1 MSSSAPDSNRT
12 ANGIA
17 LKSRKRA
24 YLARALRS
32 APTLAVLSLWIAL
45 IGACGRSI
53 FPEVGTSP
61 TATPTITTSPITGNF
76 LYNTNNTA
84 GTISEFSRDLT
95 SGVLS
100 LVGTVA
106 AGSAGG
112 PVGIATGRAAKFVYA
127 VNSADNQVRQYKVNL
142 SNGALTP
149 VGTGKIATGKLPQ
162 WIAITPNSNFAFVTN
177 STDASISPYT
187 VNSTTGALTANGAAF
202 QSTLLKKP
210 WTAVAT
216 NTFLY
221 VTDETKGTVVSFPIQ
236 ADGTLGVGTSILLNA
251 VGGPV
256 AVPGPIIMNS
266 AQSFVYVTDQAN
278 GLVYFLKVGSNGVLT
293 LAASYAST
301 GKGGSVGLAIATTSS
316 GLNFLYV
323 ANQTANPPS
332 ITAFQIAA
340 DGTLAALAISQFLDP
355 SLSLP
360 TGVAVDP
367 NGDFLYVAN
376 QGTGSITQFT
386 INSLAGGLNF
396 PIVIS
401 TGSLTNGSLYLSI
414 AD

>member
-1 MSSSAPDSNRT
+1 MSSSATDSNQT
-12 ANGIA
+12 AKGIA

-24 YLARALRS
+24 YLARGLRS
-32 APTLAVLSLWIAL
+32 APTIAALSLWIAL
-45 IGACGRSI
+45 IGACGRSV
-53 FPEVGTSP
+53 FPETGSSP

-95 SGVLS
+95 TGVLA

-202 QSTLLKKP
+202 KSTLLKKP

-236 ADGTLGVGTSILLNA
+236 ADGTLGVGTSILLSA
-251 VGGPV
+251 AGGPV

-301 GKGGSVGLAIATTSS
+301 VNGGSVGLAIATTSS

-332 ITAFQIAA
+332 IAAFQIAA
-340 DGTLAALAISQFLDP
+340 DGTLAALAIPQFFDP

-367 NGDFLYVAN
+367 TGDFLYVAN

-386 INSLAGGLNF
+386 INSLAGGLTFAN
-396 PIVIS
+396 VIS
-401 TGSLTNGSLYLSI
+401 TGSLSNGSLYISL

>member
-1 MSSSAPDSNRT
+1 MSSSVPDSNRT

-17 LKSRKRA
+17 RNGRRRA
-24 YLARALRS
+24 YFAKGLRG
-32 APTLAVLSLWIAL
+32 APTIAALSLWIAL

-53 FPEVGTSP
+53 FPEVGSSP

-84 GTISEFSRDLT
+84 GTITEFSRSLT
-95 SGVLS
+95 DGVLS
-100 LVGTVA
+100 LIGTVA
-106 AGSAGG
+106 AGSAKG
-112 PVGIATGRAAKFVYA
+112 PVGIASGRAAKFIYA

-149 VGTGKIATGKLPQ
+149 IGTGKVATGKLPQ

-177 STDASISPYT
+177 STDASISLYT
-187 VNSTTGALTANGAAF
+187 VNSTTGALTANGDAF
-202 QSTLLKKP
+202 KSTLLKKP

-236 ADGTLGVGTSILLNA
+236 AAGTLGVGTSVTLSA
-251 VGGPV
+251 AGGPV
-256 AVPGPIIMNS
+256 ASPGPIIMNS
-266 AQSFVYVTDQAN
+266 AQSFFYVTDQVN
-278 GLVYFLKVGSNGVLT
+278 GLVYFLKVGSNGALT
-293 LAASYAST
+293 LAASYPSAVNN
-301 GKGGSVGLAIATTSS
+301 GSVGLAIATTSS

-323 ANQTANPPS
+323 ANQTSNPPS

-340 DGTLAALAISQFLDP
+340 DGTLAALAIPQFFDP

-360 TGVAVDP
+360 TGVVVDP

-386 INSLAGGLNF
+386 INSIAGGLSF
-396 PIVIS
+396 PIVIG
-401 TGSLTNGSLYLSI
+401 TGSLTNGSLYMSL